1 MKTKEIAQNL
11 KKISEIQFFWKN
23 NLLRKLVPPAKISTI
38 KVLKISEN
46 ISYSQEIGLHDLFG
60 FFGSVKY
67 DYA

>member
-38 KVLKISEN
+38 KVLKISEKIRIHKKFVFT
-46 ISYSQEIGLHDLFG
+46 ISSVFLGL
-60 FFGSVKY
+60 
-67 DYA
+67 